1 MHRGASVIVS
11 TTSCEIFTKRFLN
24 RVSVI
29 TVAESH
35 PVTSQKKTI
44 SKIDYQVDKHTNR
57 LENKVTGKGK
67 RVGNRKFKLNVS

>member
-1 MHRGASVIVS
+1 M
-11 TTSCEIFTKRFLN
+11 
-24 RVSVI
+24 
-29 TVAESH
+29 AESH

-67 RVGNRKFKLNVS
+67 RVSDRKFELNVFKDKHERLLLTKQRILN